1 LVTRSFNFDDTNRI
15 FNKIDNPRVT
25 NPQSVRTS
33 LNLPACGNSPASDAL
48 PAFQQRALCSQ
59 LGSVK
64 KVGQHDYDFDPWS
77 ENFVTRGLAKYGH
90 FDWLE
95 LSCKSPT
102 KTCS

>member
-1 LVTRSFNFDDTNRI
+1 MIAATDSNAYVSIFSVTRSFNFDDTNRI

-64 KVGQHDYDFDPWS
+64 KVGQHDYDFDP
-77 ENFVTRGLAKYGH
+77 
-90 FDWLE
+90 
-95 LSCKSPT
+95 
-102 KTCS
+102 